1 MSKIN
6 ITKEAKTFLKL
17 FYDSSQ
23 CTEKVLPNLSKI
35 TLSNLEM
42 IFFSYK
48 IFMNCLNSENS
59 NYYKELISDKILNTI
74 NNNFIPGGESNENNW
89 VNSVIEMEKFL
100 LKEND
105 QYKGA
110 YICSCGQWY
119 IIERCG
125 LPKEESKCSNCNEI
139 IGGTEYVPFDREGHL
154 RIFKNKEQMD
164 FIVKWINDNQWLVN
178 HSDGKQHIFR
188 CKTIEE
194 LKNEVYEKY
203 KEEYKGYKAVSQKFF
218 SLSDKKIRNLNQ
230 ISYRILSLLY
240 YSSLYFG
247 KMLGYIDDNK
257 IKQLIPEGFKNSFEV
272 MIASYKLLENALKE
286 KEIDEIQIFLNMIY
300 PKLSN
305 TLKLCPLTNTKEFR
319 ENVENKINEIIESS
333 IQGYKD
339 YKTNYINYNNEINKI
354 NIKSL
359 RIIIQESIDPSLY
372 PENDFPFFRFFMV
385 PKYANK
391 KQLIEELN
399 LIPQSE
405 QKYPI
410 ITNYLKDNGEIEVIQ
425 NLIKINPFVNSMIE

>member
-1 MSKIN
+1 
-6 ITKEAKTFLKL
+6 
-17 FYDSSQ
+17 
-23 CTEKVLPNLSKI
+23 
-35 TLSNLEM
+35 
-42 IFFSYK
+42 
-48 IFMNCLNSENS
+48 
-59 NYYKELISDKILNTI
+59 
-74 NNNFIPGGESNENNW
+74 
-89 VNSVIEMEKFL
+89 
-100 LKEND
+100 
-105 QYKGA
+105 
-110 YICSCGQWY
+110 
-119 IIERCG
+119 
-125 LPKEESKCSNCNEI
+125 
-139 IGGTEYVPFDREGHL
+139 
-154 RIFKNKEQMD
+154 
-164 FIVKWINDNQWLVN
+164 
-178 HSDGKQHIFR
+178 
-188 CKTIEE
+188 
-194 LKNEVYEKY
+194 
-203 KEEYKGYKAVSQKFF
+203 
-218 SLSDKKIRNLNQ
+218 
-230 ISYRILSLLY
+230 
-240 YSSLYFG
+240 
-247 KMLGYIDDNK
+247 MLGYIDDNK

-305 TLKLCPLTNTKEFR
+305 TLKFPLTNTTEIR

-391 KQLIEELN
+391 KQLTEELN

-410 ITNYLKDNGEIEVIQ
+410 ITNYLKDNGEIEALQ